1 MARSAGLSLL
11 LASRGLAGGVKPK
24 LSQQDRTSDPRPDG
38 ELVWYHAGPGTRPE
52 ALAELARR
60 CASLRPGS
68 AALVTAEAPIPVA
81 DSLLSDR
88 MPDDSQRAVRQFL
101 DHWRPDTVVLGGEL
115 IHPTFVVEAHDRG
128 LPVCLVDATVPQ
140 AFIRRLRWAPG
151 AAAAFFG
158 CVRHVLTPSEAEA
171 ETFRRLRT
179 PSDRVEAAGT
189 LEEGTAPLPCN
200 RSDHSAIS
208 RLTAARP
215 VWLAIDVQPDEI
227 EDILVAHDRA
237 RRTAH
242 RLLLLLS
249 PAEADSGPGLR
260 DMLESRGWKVA
271 LRSDGEEPDPDI
283 QIFIADSLVE
293 AGLWYRLAPI
303 TFLGGSLGRM
313 GSGRDPYEPAALG
326 SAILTGRRSGLY
338 RDAVSRFLKAGAART
353 VGSGE
358 ALGEAVTDLLSP
370 DRAAEMARRAWEI
383 SSAGAEVTDR
393 AIDVILTAL
402 DERGTA

>member
-11 LASRGLAGGVKPK
+11 LASRGLAGGGKPK
-24 LSQQDRTSDPRPDG
+24 ISQRDSAPAPRPDG
-38 ELVWYHAGPGTRPE
+38 ELVWYHAGPGTRPQ

-60 CASLRPGS
+60 CASARPGS
-68 AALVTAEAPIPVA
+68 TALLTSEAPVPVA
-81 DSLLSDR
+81 EPLLSDD
-88 MPDDSQRAVRQFL
+88 MPDDSQRAVRRFL

-115 IHPTFVVEAHDRG
+115 IYPTFIVEAHDRG
-128 LPVCLVDATVPQ
+128 MAVCLVDATIPQ
-140 AFIRRLRWAPG
+140 TLVRRLRWAPG

-171 ETFRRLRT
+171 ETFRRFRT
-179 PSDRVEAAGT
+179 PRDRVEAVGT
-189 LEEGTAPLPCN
+189 LDEGTAPLPCN

-208 RLTAARP
+208 RLIAARP

-227 EDILVAHDRA
+227 EDVLAAHDRA

-242 RLLLLLS
+242 RLLLLLC
-249 PAEADSGPGLR
+249 PADTASGPELR

-283 QIFIADSLVE
+283 QIFVADTPGE

-313 GSGRDPYEPAALG
+313 GTGRDPHEPAALG
-326 SAILTGRRSGLY
+326 SAILTGRRTGSH

-383 SSAGAEVTDR
+383 TSAGAEVTDR
-393 AIDVILTAL
+393 ALDIILTAL
-402 DERGTA
+402 DERGMA